1 MSDDFEV
8 ILSARDVS
16 LSYGGVRVLSNID
29 LTVRCGELWAFVG
42 PNGEGKTTLVRAILG
57 ALRPCSGALQLADRI
72 RDDWKVGFVPQRCDV
87 RRTLPLTVEDFVL
100 LGLGTY
106 RVSRRAAA
114 ARAHEALGT
123 VGLGGL
129 SGRDYWSMS
138 GGQRQ
143 RALIARGLIRRPEL
157 LLLDEPTNGLDVAA
171 EKAVLDLIAKLNRE
185 TRLTIVLVT
194 HVISHVVRYAT
205 HAALFHAG
213 GVIAGRVAD
222 VLSAP
227 HLRAAYGVDVAT
239 PAAEVY
245 PHRPLDRAGAP

>member
-106 RVSRRAAA
+106 RVSRLSFAMRSRTAFSAATSRPFVGSSRRRSSGLRIRPRAMS
-114 ARAHEALGT
+114 ARC
-123 VGLGGL
+123 
-129 SGRDYWSMS
+129 RCPPDMD
-138 GGQRQ
+138 Q
-143 RALIARGLIRRPEL
+143 
-157 LLLDEPTNGLDVAA
+157 
-171 EKAVLDLIAKLNRE
+171 
-185 TRLTIVLVT
+185 
-194 HVISHVVRYAT
+194 
-205 HAALFHAG
+205 
-213 GVIAGRVAD
+213 
-222 VLSAP
+222 
-227 HLRAAYGVDVAT
+227 
-239 PAAEVY
+239 
-245 PHRPLDRAGAP
+245 